1 MQKISPFLW
10 FDSNAEE
17 AVNQYI
23 SIFKNSK
30 IISTARYGKEGA
42 AVSGKP
48 EGSVMTIG
56 FTLDGQEFTALN
68 GGPVF
73 SFTPAVS
80 FIVNCDSQEEL
91 DRLWEKL
98 SAGGEPGQCGWLKDR
113 FGLSWQIIPTVLPE
127 LIGGKDA
134 EKSRRAMTAML
145 QMSKI
150 DIARLKQA
158 AEQG

>member
-23 SIFKNSK
+23 LIFKNSK

-113 FGLSWQIIPTVLPE
+113 FGLSWQIIPAVLPQ

-145 QMSKI
+145 QMTKI
-150 DIARLKQA
+150 DIARLRQA
-158 AEQG
+158 YEQE

>member
-23 SIFKNSK
+23 LIFKNSK

-113 FGLSWQIIPTVLPE
+113 FGLSWQIIPAVLPQ

-134 EKSRRAMTAML
+134 EISRRAMTAML
-145 QMSKI
+145 QMTKI
-150 DIARLKQA
+150 DIARLRQA
-158 AEQG
+158 YEQE